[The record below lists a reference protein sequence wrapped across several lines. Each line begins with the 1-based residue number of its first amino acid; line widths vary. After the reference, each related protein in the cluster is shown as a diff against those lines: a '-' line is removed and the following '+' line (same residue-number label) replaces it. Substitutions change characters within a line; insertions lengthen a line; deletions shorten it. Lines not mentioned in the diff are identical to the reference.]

1 MKIESTALATMPS
14 RHRATLINSLA
25 GIRQAVLVG
34 TRSKEGRSNLAIFN
48 SLIHIGA
55 NPPMYGLL
63 FRPDT
68 VRRDTLSN
76 ILATGDYTL
85 NYVKSADYRKAH
97 QTSAKYDE
105 FTSEFEACGFEEE
118 RSHESDAPFVKDA
131 VVKIRM
137 KFEQK
142 TDIPLNGTMLL
153 IGSVREIIIDESL
166 VGEDGFVSLFKADPL
181 LCSGLDAYY
190 RAEFIG
196 REKYAEPGKENYS
209 DRKQD

>member
-1 MKIESTALATMPS
+1 MKIEHASFGTMPS

-25 GIRQAVLVG
+25 GIKLAVLVG
-34 TRSKEGRSNLAIFN
+34 TRSPEGRSNLAIFN

-76 ILATGDYTL
+76 ILSTGVYTL
-85 NYVKSADYRKAH
+85 NYVRSADYKKAH

-105 FTSEFEACGFEEE
+105 STSEFAACGFEEE
-118 RSHESDAPFVKDA
+118 SSHESDAPFVKDA
-131 VVKIRM
+131 VVKISM
-137 KFEQK
+137 KFESK
-142 TDIPLNGTMLL
+142 TDIPLNGTILI
-153 IGSVREIIIDESL
+153 IGSIQEIIIDDPL
-166 VGEDGFVSLFKADPL
+166 VGDNGFVSLFKADPL

-196 REKYAEPGKENYS
+196 REPYALPGK
-209 DRKQD
+209 K